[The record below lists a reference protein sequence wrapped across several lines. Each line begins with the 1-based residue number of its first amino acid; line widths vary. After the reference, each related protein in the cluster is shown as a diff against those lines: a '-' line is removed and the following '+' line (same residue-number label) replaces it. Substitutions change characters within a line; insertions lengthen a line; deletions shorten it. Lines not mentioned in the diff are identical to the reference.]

1 MQLSVLK
8 TSVMVGVKLT
18 SQKVTLTVYQ
28 ATMGHCSLSFLSAP
42 ELQLTMDPSKPLI
55 MLTPSQKLSQLCNLP
70 TL

>member
-28 ATMGHCSLSFLSAP
+28 AAMGHCSLSFLRLSYSSP
-42 ELQLTMDPSKPLI
+42 W
-55 MLTPSQKLSQLCNLP
+55 TPQSP
-70 TL
+70 